1 MVSELVLITFFV
13 TSLQLMVPILFA
25 SLGEILVERS
35 GVLNVGIEG
44 VMLIGAFTTAL
55 VGIETGSVML
65 GMLAGFG
72 SGLLCGAALSAL
84 YVRVG
89 TDQVVTGLMFN
100 ILAIGLTALLR
111 DQLIGGQVGPILRGI
126 SVPVLNRIRF
136 IGDVLAQ
143 QNALLW
149 VGIGLTPVVAVALYR
164 TWWGLQVRAAGERP
178 GALAASGHDVWRT
191 RYAAVILGCGLSA
204 LGGTALVLSSSGGFV
219 PNMVAGR
226 GSSRWAW
233 WCWPGGGPG
242 WRCWGRPCSAWPR
255 ACSSWR
261 RRSTRWRAFP
271 ASSGW
276 PRPTLPLF
284 SSSYS
289 RCRAGTRR
297 RSASPTSPAPRLST
311 DRLGDT
317 PTESRRVRVTFSY
330 VHGDRMPLP
339 DDGSFAEFTDPSI
352 SAVVSVD
359 MHRGHLEDSPEC
371 PCPRPGPGRSW
382 PPSTGST
389 NRRAG
394 WGCG

>member
-55 VGIETGSVML
+55 VGIETGNVGL

-84 YVRVG
+84 YVRIG

-111 DQLIGGQVGPILRGI
+111 DQLIGGQVGPTLRGL
-126 SVPVLNRIRF
+126 SVPVLGRIRF
-136 IGDVLAQ
+136 VGDVLAQ

-149 VGIGLTPVVAVALYR
+149 AGIALTPVVAVALYR

-191 RYAAVILGCGLSA
+191 RYAAVTLGCGLSS

-219 PNMVAGR
+219 PDMVAGR
-226 GSSRWAW
+226 GFIAL
-233 WCWPGGGPG
+233 GVVVL
-242 WRCWGRPCSAWPR
+242 A
-255 ACSSWR
+255 
-261 RRSTRWRAFP
+261 RWRPGIALLGAAVFGLAQSLQFLASQIDALAGVPREFWLAAPYVATIFVVVFSLQSRYP
-271 ASSGW
+271 AAVGV
-276 PRPTLPLF
+276 PYKP
-284 SSSYS
+284 
-289 RCRAGTRR
+289 GT
-297 RSASPTSPAPRLST
+297 ASQ
-311 DRLGDT
+311 
-317 PTESRRVRVTFSY
+317 
-330 VHGDRMPLP
+330 H
-339 DDGSFAEFTDPSI
+339 
-352 SAVVSVD
+352 
-359 MHRGHLEDSPEC
+359 
-371 PCPRPGPGRSW
+371 
-382 PPSTGST
+382 
-389 NRRAG
+389 
-394 WGCG
+394 